1 MAAITFDAT
10 HQKEHI
16 RKRLETVF
24 AAFGEMLDAFVSNR
38 MRRAAAEAAH
48 VRPRQPLGTSSP
60 SINAQ

>member
-38 MRRAAAEAAH
+38 MRRLQR
-48 VRPRQPLGTSSP
+48 RPRTFVPGSP
-60 SINAQ
+60 